1 MLHFLSERVHFWTD
15 SLFSSSFL
23 PFVAFKV
30 RLKKEKGGEKEG
42 WTDVLLWCCVHLLLG
57 HQQDG
62 LNGLRAA
69 CRPSET
75 RPWIRISF
83 LGQHLLMW
91 NMKIEFLSF
100 WKSNNF
106 FLKSRWYKESLCN
119 GLNTVFIEYY
129 FQTSNELK
137 NVLALV
143 IKLYYIPYF
152 WLLTWN
158 MLEQLDFNTN
168 WIDWLE
174 PETWFEENSKVHPQN
189 NKLSIKW

>member
-1 MLHFLSERVHFWTD
+1 MQQPLTLALAFRSAFVPWWD
-15 SLFSSSFL
+15 
-23 PFVAFKV
+23 VAFSVRTSPFLDRFTFFFLRLFFLLLLLKV

-91 NMKIEFLSF
+91 NMKIEFLSYF
-100 WKSNNF
+100 HPICFGFVYIRVTTIDTQGGIVSQSLSW
-106 FLKSRWYKESLCN
+106 RWVRPL
-119 GLNTVFIEYY
+119 IH
-129 FQTSNELK
+129 
-137 NVLALV
+137 
-143 IKLYYIPYF
+143 
-152 WLLTWN
+152 
-158 MLEQLDFNTN
+158 
-168 WIDWLE
+168 
-174 PETWFEENSKVHPQN
+174 HPLMDQ
-189 NKLSIKW
+189 